1 MIMRASKPQRT
12 PPAPGAVNRGGAR
25 FTLTTHQRLGQIAA
39 TMARHGFGF
48 VVVQLGLGRLVP
60 FERGWFGHARRAA
73 PYTRPEHLRLMVEE
87 LGTTFIKLGQVLST
101 RPDVLPPDSVT
112 ELSKLQDDVPPVS
125 SEAIAEVIVRE
136 LGAPAGELF
145 REFDPVPLA
154 SASIGQVHRAVLSGG
169 EEVVVK
175 VQRPGV
181 EVVAERDLEI
191 LLHLARLVSE
201 RTGLGEQYDLVG
213 LVEEFG
219 ATLRDELDYT
229 REGRNADTFR
239 ELFRDEPS
247 LVIPRVHWTHT
258 TARVLTME
266 RLQGIKVSDV
276 DALDAAGID
285 RRALAERA
293 VAIMLQE
300 VFVHGFFHA
309 DPHPGNFFVLE
320 GGRIGLMDFGMVG
333 RLDETTKA
341 ALLRIAV
348 AVSRRDPDRLVDAL
362 LAAGLGGES
371 ASRAALRRDLGH
383 LVNRHIDRPLKD
395 IVAREFVNEMHEVI
409 RRHRLQ
415 MPTEL
420 AQLIKLIAMSE
431 GLGVRLDPEFRLFE
445 FAAPYF
451 QKFWL
456 EGRSPL
462 ALSRKLGAD
471 LFDLADLSVGL
482 PRRAERLLTRIEREG
497 LPTAVRLQ
505 GLDPVMAELSR
516 IANRLSLSILLA
528 ALIVGLALLM
538 QLYHPPFWPRIAAPF
553 FYLSAAAAVALGGW
567 LVWSMVRRPG
577 NP

>member
-1 MIMRASKPQRT
+1 MIMRVTKPQRT
-12 PPAPGAVNRGGAR
+12 FEAPGTVNRGGAR
-25 FTLTTHQRLGQIAA
+25 FTLTAHQRLRQIAA
-39 TMARHGFGF
+39 TMARHSFGF
-48 VVVQLGLGRLVP
+48 VVVQLGLQRLVP

-73 PYTRPEHLRLMVEE
+73 PYTRPEHLRLMIEE

-101 RPDVLPPDSVT
+101 RPDLLPPDYVT
-112 ELSKLQDDVPPVS
+112 QLSRLQDDVPPVS
-125 SEAIAEVIVRE
+125 SEAIAEMITSE
-136 LGAPAGELF
+136 LGAPSEELF
-145 REFDPVPLA
+145 REFDPVPMA
-154 SASIGQVHRAVLSGG
+154 TASIGQVHRAGLPGG
-169 EEVVVK
+169 EDVVVK

-181 EVVAERDLEI
+181 EAVVERDLEI
-191 LLHLARLVSE
+191 LLHLARRVSE
-201 RTGLGEQYDLVG
+201 RTGLGEHYDLAG

-219 ATLRDELDYT
+219 ATLQEELDYT
-229 REGRNADTFR
+229 REGRNADAFR

-247 LVIPRVHWTHT
+247 LVIPRVHWTHST
-258 TARVLTME
+258 GRVLTME
-266 RLQGIKVSDV
+266 RLQGIKISDV

-320 GGRIGLMDFGMVG
+320 DERIGLMDFGMMG

-362 LAAGLGGES
+362 MAAGLGGGS
-371 ASRAALRRDLGH
+371 ASRTALRRDLGH
-383 LVNRHIDRPLKD
+383 LVNRHMDRPIKD
-395 IVAREFVNEMHEVI
+395 IVAREFVSEMHEVV
-409 RRHRLQ
+409 RRHHLQ

-431 GLGVRLDPEFRLFE
+431 GLGARLDPEFRLFE

-462 ALSRKLGAD
+462 ALSRKLGGD

-516 IANRLSLSILLA
+516 IANRLSVSILLA

-538 QLYHPPFWPRIAAPF
+538 QFYHPPFWPRIAAPF
-553 FYLSAAAAVALGGW
+553 FYLSTAGAVALGGW
-567 LVWSMVRRPG
+567 LLWSMVRRG
-577 NP
+577 